1 MDLAIKEFLLGSK
14 FNQNRWYGVRIDES
28 NASFDLARISGDNN
42 MSLHATL
49 DVHNTMRACLQ
60 LANGIVNYY
69 LDPTDWTKKLDGSA
83 SDLTGADGDVMIE
96 VDTYYRRVDNPLP
109 GIYDHKI
116 SRLPLPG
123 WQRVN
128 KFYYAAY
135 EGAVQR
141 STKKLASVVNNTADY
156 RGGNNTSAWDAESRT
171 LLGKPVTNISLSGA
185 TDGFRKYARN
195 KAAGTNW
202 NVATWRHSML
212 IYELFMIEHATLHS
226 QKAVNATLTVDGYKQ
241 GGLGAGVTTVNST
254 EWNNFCSYNP
264 FVNCGASNS
273 LASGTGEVS
282 YTVNDFG
289 GAGVNRTFAVP
300 RYRGIEHPF
309 GHIWEWQD
317 GASVFHE
324 AAGGVSK
331 FYTSDN
337 PANFAD
343 GTTTNYDYRSELPPS
358 AGVGGTYVKTVTHDD
373 KGVIIPLAGGAGSGA
388 TSYFCDY
395 YYTPG
400 LVNAWRA
407 CLRGGVAADGASA
420 GFVYLSTDSAASRTS
435 ALIGSRLVYL
445 L

>member
-1 MDLAIKEFLLGSK
+1 
-14 FNQNRWYGVRIDES
+14 
-28 NASFDLARISGDNN
+28 
-42 MSLHATL
+42 
-49 DVHNTMRACLQ
+49 
-60 LANGIVNYY
+60 
-69 LDPTDWTKKLDGSA
+69 
-83 SDLTGADGDVMIE
+83 
-96 VDTYYRRVDNPLP
+96 
-109 GIYDHKI
+109 
-116 SRLPLPG
+116 
-123 WQRVN
+123 
-128 KFYYAAY
+128 
-135 EGAVQR
+135 
-141 STKKLASVVNNTADY
+141 
-156 RGGNNTSAWDAESRT
+156 
-171 LLGKPVTNISLSGA
+171 
-185 TDGFRKYARN
+185 
-195 KAAGTNW
+195 
-202 NVATWRHSML
+202 ML

-331 FYTSDN
+331 FYTCDD

-343 GTTTNYDYRSELPPS
+343 GTTTNYDYRSNLP
-358 AGVGGTYVKTVTHDD
+358 AGSTYVKTVTHDD
-373 KGVIIPLAGGAGSGA
+373 NGVIIPLAGGTGSGA

-395 YYTPG
+395 FWMPG

-407 CLRGGVAADGASA
+407 CLRGGDAPLGAAA
-420 GFVYLSTDSAASRTS
+420 GFVALYTHGAASAASAS
-435 ALIGSRLVYL
+435 FGSRLCYIT
-445 L
+445 